1 MNELTADCFES
12 LCAEAPV
19 SAQLSQLDEHRAAA
33 LRRFWLL
40 LLVGLVLGP
49 LAAWMLIRADWPTIG
64 IVVGAVLLIVPIM
77 VGGAYLASAGRAL
90 KIPVLERIAARA
102 GMEYVAGGFSPPV
115 YPEARKA
122 LFGSWLSSEEF
133 TDLFNGKDEEGRGYA
148 VYEATLQRRSGK
160 NTHTVFSGQIY
171 AFERRRRASGETV
184 IVPDRGLFN
193 FFTPAG
199 GMERVKID
207 DTDEAFEKKFE
218 AYSTEPM
225 EARTLLLDPELRRL
239 LLDLRESGRTFLW
252 LGGENAMVAA
262 TGKNRFEPGSMLRS
276 TPGRDR
282 VRAMLEDSCA
292 AFATL
297 RKLRTKLG

>member
-19 SAQLSQLDEHRAAA
+19 SAQLSQLDENRSAA
-33 LRRFWLL
+33 LRRFWLF

-49 LAAWMLIRADWPTIG
+49 LSAWMLMRADWPTAG
-64 IVVGAVLLIVPIM
+64 IIVGALLLIVPIV
-77 VGGAYLASAGRAL
+77 VGSTFLAAAGHAL
-90 KIPVLERIAARA
+90 KIPVLERIAARG
-102 GMEYVAGGFSPPV
+102 GMEYMANGFSPPV

-122 LFGSWLSSEEF
+122 LFGSWLSTEAF
-133 TDLFNGKDEEGRGYA
+133 TDLFHGKDEEGKGYA
-148 VYEATLQRRSGK
+148 VYEAVLQRRQGK
-160 NTHTVFSGQIY
+160 STQTVFSGQIY
-171 AFERRRRASGETV
+171 AFQRRRPASGETV

-193 FFTPAG
+193 FFKPAG
-199 GMERVKID
+199 GMERVEID

-239 LLDLRESGRTFLW
+239 LLDLREGGRTFLW
-252 LGGENAMVAA
+252 LGGEDAMVAA
-262 TGKNRFEPGSMLRS
+262 TGKNRFEAGSMFRS
-276 TPGRDR
+276 TAGRDR
-282 VRAMLEDSCA
+282 VRAMLDDACT

-297 RKLRTKLG
+297 RKLKAKLG